1 MYGRAEVSAKQ
12 IFGLGLH
19 PVGFNHRHF
28 YSHVDP
34 LTLGLVQDIAPAR
47 FGRLGIGADVTVY
60 RMSENMIPFFDGSR
74 SFHLFLRWRPSR
86 ASMPHIH

>member
-1 MYGRAEVSAKQ
+1 VSAKQ

-19 PVGFNHRHF
+19 PAGFNHPHF

-34 LTLGLVQDIAPAR
+34 LTLGLVQDIAPSR

-60 RMSENMIPFFDGSR
+60 RMSEDLVPFFDGSR

-86 ASMPHIH
+86 ASMVHIH